1 MACLGLQGLAPTTIK
16 TYLSGV
22 RQMQIAKGYPNKLT
36 TPVPPPSGA
45 ERGGTTAQHT
55 GSLSKAAPP
64 DHSQHP
70 QEDALCLGGHKAGQR
85 KDVVG
90 GGPDGLLRVLQI
102 RRSDSHGRGSTTLQY
117 IYCTGTLSAIRCQYC
132 CRGRRLTKPVEE

>member
-1 MACLGLQGLAPTTIK
+1 M
-16 TYLSGV
+16 
-22 RQMQIAKGYPNKLT
+22 RQMQITMGYPNKLT
-36 TPVPPPSGA
+36 TPAPPPSGA

-55 GSLSKAAPP
+55 GSLSKAVPP

-70 QEDALCLGGHKAGQR
+70 QEDALHLRGHKAGQR

-102 RRSDSHGRGSTTLQY
+102 QRSDSP
-117 IYCTGTLSAIRCQYC
+117 TGGGVQPCSSPVVLGP
-132 CRGRRLTKPVEE
+132 CRQSGVNTVAEDED